1 VSGTKTIRVDIMPG
15 MDFHL
20 VFDFCYVSTPVK
32 MFCLNQT
39 PPQKKNINNNNN
51 DDDNNNNNKIK
62 ILLLSISNDTI
73 STKAINII
81 AKQFIN
87 LNTLFMLGL

>member
-39 PPQKKNINNNNN
+39 PPQKKKKN
-51 DDDNNNNNKIK
+51 
-62 ILLLSISNDTI
+62 
-73 STKAINII
+73 
-81 AKQFIN
+81 
-87 LNTLFMLGL
+87 